1 MDPSAANAVVKMQ
14 LPGPERDAPFGV
26 FSSTPD
32 LLGQYVQNQYFDFL
46 HGHQIDNK
54 GVSAQGFSKQ

>member
-1 MDPSAANAVVKMQ
+1 MRAVEHHLEAVLQ
-14 LPGPERDAPFGV
+14 Q
-26 FSSTPD
+26 PD
-32 LLGQYVQNQYFDFL
+32 QASDLRELGQYVQNQYFDFL